1 MKTIVFLHGFGSS
14 GSTMTADY
22 LRMKLPEIEVISP
35 DIPLDPKLALRELNK
50 LCHDVNPD
58 VIIGTS
64 MGAMY
69 AQQMHGFRKILVNPA
84 FHVSQIM
91 RQNMGVNQFTNPRMD
106 GETEFNITEWL
117 CDDYEIMEKTQFYG
131 ITAYDKA
138 HTYAFFGTED
148 TLVNGYEEYL
158 KYYGNATQ
166 YPGGHSLLQKWVKAY
181 VLPCAIQ
188 LLEEEPDMENINSE
202 KMYELLGII
211 SEGGKRGHQAFED
224 LWRACYPDF
233 FDIADMY
240 NNVYN
245 PMKTMKD
252 GLRKAAYSFV
262 LDYDEMP
269 YISFSKM
276 AYQEVKSLFKEKIAT
291 KAYYKLVCKGRKM
304 DPIHAMKLLT
314 KLYMDNCGISLGER
328 TLAYDAGSGW
338 LKKYIEDN
346 PEQTEWDNHTCFVDV
361 MPAICADYDKEVYD
375 HYDIGCSTIEEER
388 EMAIYS
394 ATSFDSDTAAALC
407 WGIEYAYKDMQ
418 LHNYYQLYKVI
429 LEKDKSLDMTERAIF
444 YNLDDSE
451 KEMQKWTEHNREHL
465 LCYIVKEIPREKAFR
480 DEPASAFCHWPDDPY
495 IEDDEFKEF
504 VYMPSGFRRK
514 HHFSVGDWVEYIYHD
529 NDVTSL
535 KWGCIAK
542 LPSKRDPSVLILDGK
557 KTWEGLS
564 KKGYIACSVKVPMRY
579 VFPLKNYSI
588 QV

>member
-14 GSTMTADY
+14 GATKTADY
-22 LRMKLPEIEVISP
+22 LREKLTDTVVISP
-35 DIPLDPKLALRELNK
+35 DIPLEPKLALRELHK

-84 FHVSQIM
+84 FHVSLIM
-91 RQNMGVNQFTNPRMD
+91 RQNLGINKFTNPRKD
-106 GETEFNITEWL
+106 SETEFNITEWL
-117 CDDYEIMEKTQFYG
+117 CDDYEIMEKYQFYG

-158 KYYGNATQ
+158 KYYSNATQ
-166 YPGGHSLLQKWVKAY
+166 YPGGHILLQKWVKAY
-181 VLPCAIQ
+181 VLPCVQ
-188 LLEEEPDMENINSE
+188 KLLEEEPDMKNINSK
-202 KMYELLGII
+202 KMYELLSVI

-224 LWRACYPDF
+224 LWKACYPDF
-233 FDIADMY
+233 FDIADRY
-240 NNVYN
+240 HGVYN

-252 GLRKAAYSFV
+252 GLRKAVYSFV
-262 LDYDEMP
+262 LDYEEMP
-269 YISFSKM
+269 YKNFSKK
-276 AYQEVKSLFKEKIAT
+276 AYHEVESLFKEKKAT
-291 KAYYKLVCKGRKM
+291 KAYYKIVDKGRKM
-304 DPIHAMKLLT
+304 DPIHAMKLMT

-346 PEQTEWDNHTCFVDV
+346 PEQTEWDSRTCFVDV
-361 MPAICADYDKEVYD
+361 MPAICADYDKEFYD
-375 HYDIGCSTIEEER
+375 RYDIGCSTIEEER

-394 ATSFDSDTAAALC
+394 ATSFDSDIAAALC
-407 WGIEYAYKDMQ
+407 WGIEYVYKDMQ
-418 LHNYYQLYKVI
+418 IHNYYLLSKVI
-429 LEKDKSLDMTERAIF
+429 IEKDKSLDMTERAIF
-444 YNLDDSE
+444 YYHDDAE
-451 KEMQKWTEHNREHL
+451 KEIQKWTEQNREHL

-480 DEPASAFCHWPDDPY
+480 DEPASAFCHWPDEPY
-495 IEDDEFKEF
+495 IEDNDFKEF
-504 VYMPSGFRRK
+504 VYMPSGFQQK
-514 HHFSVGDWVEYIYHD
+514 HRFNVGDLIEYIYHD
-529 NDVTSL
+529 RNVTTL

-542 LPSKRDPSVLILDGK
+542 LPSKKDPSVLILDGK

-564 KKGYIACSVKVPMRY
+564 KEAYIASCVKVPMRY
-579 VFPLKNYSI
+579 VFPLRNYSI
-588 QV
+588 

>member
-14 GSTMTADY
+14 GATKTADY
-22 LRMKLPEIEVISP
+22 LREKLTDTVVISP
-35 DIPLDPKLALRELNK
+35 DIPLEPKVALRELNK

-91 RQNMGVNQFTNPRMD
+91 RQNLGINKFTNPRKD
-106 GETEFNITEWL
+106 GETEFNITGWL
-117 CDDYEIMEKTQFYG
+117 CDDYEIMEKYQFLG

-181 VLPCAIQ
+181 VLPCVQ
-188 LLEEEPDMENINSE
+188 KLLEEEPDMKNINSK

-224 LWRACYPDF
+224 LWKACYPDY
-233 FDIADMY
+233 FDIADRY
-240 NNVYN
+240 HGVYN

-252 GLRKAAYSFV
+252 GLRKAVYSFV
-262 LDYDEMP
+262 LDYEEMP
-269 YISFSKM
+269 YKNFSKK
-276 AYQEVKSLFKEKIAT
+276 AYHEVESLFKEKKAT
-291 KAYYKLVCKGRKM
+291 KAYYKIVDKGRKM
-304 DPIHAMKLLT
+304 DPIHAMKLMT

-346 PEQTEWDNHTCFVDV
+346 PEQTEWDSRTCFVDV

-375 HYDIGCSTIEEER
+375 RYDIGCSTIEEER

-407 WGIEYAYKDMQ
+407 WGIEHVYQDMQ
-418 LHNYYQLYKVI
+418 IHNYYLLSKVI
-429 LEKDKSLDMTERAIF
+429 IEKDKSLDMTERAIF
-444 YNLDDSE
+444 YYHDDAE
-451 KEMQKWTEHNREHL
+451 KEIQKWTEQNREHL
-465 LCYIVKEIPREKAFR
+465 LCYIVKEIPREKVFR
-480 DEPASAFCHWPDDPY
+480 DEPASAFCHWPDEPY
-495 IEDDEFKEF
+495 IEDNDFEEF
-504 VYMPSGFRRK
+504 VYMPSGFQQK
-514 HHFSVGDWVEYIYHD
+514 HRFNVGDLIEYIYHD
-529 NDVTSL
+529 RNVTTL

-542 LPSKRDPSVLILDGK
+542 LPSKKDPSVLILDGK

-564 KKGYIACSVKVPMRY
+564 KETYIASSVKVPMRY
-579 VFPLKNYSI
+579 VFPLRNYSI
-588 QV
+588 

>member
-14 GSTMTADY
+14 GATKTADY
-22 LRMKLPEIEVISP
+22 LREKLTDTVVISP
-35 DIPLDPKLALRELNK
+35 DIPLEPKVALRELNK

-91 RQNMGVNQFTNPRMD
+91 RQNLGINKFTNPRKD
-106 GETEFNITEWL
+106 GETEFNITGWL
-117 CDDYEIMEKTQFYG
+117 CDDYEIMEKYQFLG

-181 VLPCAIQ
+181 VLPCVQ
-188 LLEEEPDMENINSE
+188 KLLEEEPDMKNINSK

-224 LWRACYPDF
+224 LWKACYPDF
-233 FDIADMY
+233 FDIADRY
-240 NNVYN
+240 HGVYN

-252 GLRKAAYSFV
+252 GLRKAVYSFV
-262 LDYDEMP
+262 LDYEEMP
-269 YISFSKM
+269 YKNFSKK
-276 AYQEVKSLFKEKIAT
+276 AYHEVESLFKEKKAT
-291 KAYYKLVCKGRKM
+291 KAYYKIVDKGRKM
-304 DPIHAMKLLT
+304 DPIHAMKLMT

-346 PEQTEWDNHTCFVDV
+346 PEQTEWDSRTCFVDV

-375 HYDIGCSTIEEER
+375 RYDIGCSTIEEER

-407 WGIEYAYKDMQ
+407 WGIEHVYQDMQ
-418 LHNYYQLYKVI
+418 IHNYYLLSKVI
-429 LEKDKSLDMTERAIF
+429 IEKDKSLDMTERAIF
-444 YNLDDSE
+444 YYHDDAE
-451 KEMQKWTEHNREHL
+451 KEIQKWTEQNREHL
-465 LCYIVKEIPREKAFR
+465 LCYIVKEIPREKVFR
-480 DEPASAFCHWPDDPY
+480 DEPASAFCHWPDEPY
-495 IEDDEFKEF
+495 IEDNDFEEF
-504 VYMPSGFRRK
+504 VYMPSGFQQK
-514 HHFSVGDWVEYIYHD
+514 HRFNVGD
-529 NDVTSL
+529 
-535 KWGCIAK
+535 
-542 LPSKRDPSVLILDGK
+542 LI
-557 KTWEGLS
+557 S
-564 KKGYIACSVKVPMRY
+564 R
-579 VFPLKNYSI
+579 
-588 QV
+588 

>member
-14 GSTMTADY
+14 GATKTADY
-22 LRMKLPEIEVISP
+22 LREKLTDTVVVSP
-35 DIPLDPKLALRELNK
+35 DIPLEPKLALRELHK

-84 FHVSQIM
+84 FHVSLIM
-91 RQNMGVNQFTNPRMD
+91 RQNLGINKFTNPRKD
-106 GETEFNITEWL
+106 SETEFNITEWL
-117 CDDYEIMEKTQFYG
+117 CDDYEIMEKYQFYG

-158 KYYGNATQ
+158 KYYSNATQ

-181 VLPCAIQ
+181 VLPCVQ
-188 LLEEEPDMENINSE
+188 KLLEEEPDMKNINS
-202 KMYELLGII
+202 KKIYELLSVI

-224 LWRACYPDF
+224 LWKACYPDF
-233 FDIADMY
+233 FDIADRY
-240 NNVYN
+240 HGVYN

-252 GLRKAAYSFV
+252 GLRKAVYSFV
-262 LDYDEMP
+262 LDYEEMS
-269 YISFSKM
+269 YKNFSKK
-276 AYQEVKSLFKEKIAT
+276 AYHEVESLFKEKKAT
-291 KAYYKLVCKGRKM
+291 KAYYKIVDKGRKM
-304 DPIHAMKLLT
+304 DPIHAMKLMT

-346 PEQTEWDNHTCFVDV
+346 PEQTEWDSRTCFVDV

-375 HYDIGCSTIEEER
+375 RYDIGCSTIEEER

-394 ATSFDSDTAAALC
+394 ATSFDSDIAAALC
-407 WGIEYAYKDMQ
+407 WGIEHVYQDMQ
-418 LHNYYQLYKVI
+418 IHNYYLLSKVI
-429 LEKDKSLDMTERAIF
+429 IEKDKSLDMTERAIF
-444 YNLDDSE
+444 YYHDDAE
-451 KEMQKWTEHNREHL
+451 KEIQKWTEQNREHL

-480 DEPASAFCHWPDDPY
+480 DEPASAFCHWPDEPY
-495 IEDDEFKEF
+495 IEDNDFKEF
-504 VYMPSGFRRK
+504 VYMPSGFQQK
-514 HHFSVGDWVEYIYHD
+514 HRFNVGDLIEYIYHD
-529 NDVTSL
+529 RNVTTL

-542 LPSKRDPSVLILDGK
+542 LPSKKDPSVLILDGK

-564 KKGYIACSVKVPMRY
+564 KEAYIASCVKVPKRY
-579 VFPLKNYSI
+579 VFPLRNYSI
-588 QV
+588 

>member
-14 GSTMTADY
+14 GATKTADY
-22 LRMKLPEIEVISP
+22 LREKLTDTVVISP
-35 DIPLDPKLALRELNK
+35 DIPLEPKLALRELHK

-84 FHVSQIM
+84 FHVSLIM
-91 RQNMGVNQFTNPRMD
+91 RQNLGINKFTNPRKD
-106 GETEFNITEWL
+106 SETEFNITEWL
-117 CDDYEIMEKTQFYG
+117 CDDYEIMEKYQFYG

-138 HTYAFFGTED
+138 HTYAFFGAED

-158 KYYGNATQ
+158 KYYSNATQ

-181 VLPCAIQ
+181 VLPCVQ
-188 LLEEEPDMENINSE
+188 KLLEEEPDMKNINSK
-202 KMYELLGII
+202 KMYELLGVI

-224 LWRACYPDF
+224 LWKACYPDF
-233 FDIADMY
+233 FDIADRY
-240 NNVYN
+240 HGVYN

-252 GLRKAAYSFV
+252 GLRKAVYSFV
-262 LDYDEMP
+262 LDYEEMP
-269 YISFSKM
+269 YKNFSKK
-276 AYQEVKSLFKEKIAT
+276 AYHEVESLFKEKKAT
-291 KAYYKLVCKGRKM
+291 KAYYKIVDKGRKM
-304 DPIHAMKLLT
+304 DPIHAMKLMT

-346 PEQTEWDNHTCFVDV
+346 PEQTEWDSRTCFVDV

-375 HYDIGCSTIEEER
+375 RYDIGCSTIEEER

-394 ATSFDSDTAAALC
+394 ATSFDSDIAAALC
-407 WGIEYAYKDMQ
+407 WGIEHVYQDMQ
-418 LHNYYQLYKVI
+418 IHNYYLLSKVI
-429 LEKDKSLDMTERAIF
+429 IEKDKSLDMTERAIL
-444 YNLDDSE
+444 YYHDDAE
-451 KEMQKWTEHNREHL
+451 KEIQKWTEQNREHL
-465 LCYIVKEIPREKAFR
+465 LCYIVKEIPREKVFR
-480 DEPASAFCHWPDDPY
+480 DEPASAFCHWPDEPY
-495 IEDDEFKEF
+495 IEDNDFKEF
-504 VYMPSGFRRK
+504 VYMPSGFQQK
-514 HHFSVGDWVEYIYHD
+514 HRFNVGDLIEYIYHD
-529 NDVTSL
+529 RNVTTL

-542 LPSKRDPSVLILDGK
+542 LPSKKDPSVLILDGK

-564 KKGYIACSVKVPMRY
+564 KEAYIASSVKVPMRY
-579 VFPLKNYSI
+579 VFPLRNYSI
-588 QV
+588 

>member
-14 GSTMTADY
+14 GATKTADY
-22 LRMKLPEIEVISP
+22 LREKLTDTVVISP
-35 DIPLDPKLALRELNK
+35 DIPLEPKLALRELHK

-84 FHVSQIM
+84 FHVSLIM
-91 RQNMGVNQFTNPRMD
+91 RQNLGINKFTNPRKD
-106 GETEFNITEWL
+106 SETEFNITEWL
-117 CDDYEIMEKTQFYG
+117 CDDYEIMEKYQFYG
-131 ITAYDKA
+131 ITAYAKA

-158 KYYGNATQ
+158 KYYSNATQ

-181 VLPCAIQ
+181 VLPCVQ
-188 LLEEEPDMENINSE
+188 KLLEEEPDMKNINSK
-202 KMYELLGII
+202 KMYELLGVI

-224 LWRACYPDF
+224 LWKACYPDF
-233 FDIADMY
+233 FDIADRY
-240 NNVYN
+240 HGVYN

-252 GLRKAAYSFV
+252 GLRKAVYSFV
-262 LDYDEMP
+262 LDYEEMP
-269 YISFSKM
+269 YKNFSKK
-276 AYQEVKSLFKEKIAT
+276 AYHEVESLFKEKKAT
-291 KAYYKLVCKGRKM
+291 KAYYKIVDKGRKM
-304 DPIHAMKLLT
+304 DPIHAMKLMT

-346 PEQTEWDNHTCFVDV
+346 PEQTEWDSRTCFVDV

-375 HYDIGCSTIEEER
+375 RYDIGCSTIEEER

-394 ATSFDSDTAAALC
+394 ATSFDSDIAAALC
-407 WGIEYAYKDMQ
+407 WGIEHVYQDMQ
-418 LHNYYQLYKVI
+418 IHNYYLLSKVI
-429 LEKDKSLDMTERAIF
+429 IEKDKSLDMTERAIF
-444 YNLDDSE
+444 YYHDDAE
-451 KEMQKWTEHNREHL
+451 KEIQKWTEQNREHL

-480 DEPASAFCHWPDDPY
+480 DEPASAFCHWPDEPY
-495 IEDDEFKEF
+495 IEDNDFKEF
-504 VYMPSGFRRK
+504 VYMPSGFQQK
-514 HHFSVGDWVEYIYHD
+514 HRFNVGDLIEYIYHD
-529 NDVTSL
+529 RNVTTL

-542 LPSKRDPSVLILDGK
+542 LPSKKDPSVLILDGK

-564 KKGYIACSVKVPMRY
+564 KEAYIASCVKVPMRY
-579 VFPLKNYSI
+579 VFPLRNYSI
-588 QV
+588 

>member
-346 PEQTEWDNHTCFVDV
+346 PEQTEWDKHTCFVDV

-480 DEPASAFCHWPDDPY
+480 DEPASAFCHWPDEPY

>member
-1 MKTIVFLHGFGSS
+1 MKKIVFLHGFGSS
-14 GSTMTADY
+14 GSTKTADY
-22 LRMKLPEIEVISP
+22 LRTKLPDAEIISP
-35 DIPLDPKLALRELNK
+35 DIPLEPEEALRELNK
-50 LCHDVNPD
+50 LCHDINPD

-84 FHVSQIM
+84 LHVSQIM
-91 RQNMGVNQFTNPRMD
+91 RQNMGINQFTNPRKD
-106 GETEFNITEWL
+106 GETDFNITEWL
-117 CDDYEIMEKTQFYG
+117 CDDYEIMEKDQFYG

-158 KYYGNATQ
+158 KYYSNATQ

-181 VLPCAIQ
+181 VLPCVMQ
-188 LLEEEPDMENINSE
+188 LLEEEPDMNNINSL
-202 KMYELLGII
+202 KTYELLCII
-211 SEGGKRGHQAFED
+211 SEGGKRGHQAFEN
-224 LWRACYPDF
+224 LWKACYPDF

-240 NNVYN
+240 KNVYN

-338 LKKYIEDN
+338 LKNYIEDN

-388 EMAIYS
+388 KMAIYS

-407 WGIEYAYKDMQ
+407 WGIEYAYEDMQ

-451 KEMQKWTEHNREHL
+451 KEIQKWTEHNREHL

-480 DEPASAFCHWPDDPY
+480 DEPASAF
-495 IEDDEFKEF
+495 
-504 VYMPSGFRRK
+504 
-514 HHFSVGDWVEYIYHD
+514 
-529 NDVTSL
+529 
-535 KWGCIAK
+535 
-542 LPSKRDPSVLILDGK
+542 
-557 KTWEGLS
+557 
-564 KKGYIACSVKVPMRY
+564 
-579 VFPLKNYSI
+579 
-588 QV
+588 

>member
-14 GSTMTADY
+14 GSTKTAEY
-22 LRMKLPEIEVISP
+22 LRTKLTDTEVISP
-35 DIPLDPKLALRELNK
+35 DIPLEPKLALRELNK
-50 LCHDVNPD
+50 LCHEVNPD

-69 AQQMHGFRKILVNPA
+69 AQQMHGFCKILVNPA

-91 RQNMGVNQFTNPRMD
+91 RQNMGINKFTNPRKD
-106 GETEFNITEWL
+106 GETEFKITGCL
-117 CDDYEIMEKTQFYG
+117 CDDYEIMEMYQFYG

-158 KYYGNATQ
+158 KYYSNATQ

-181 VLPCAIQ
+181 VLPCIQ
-188 LLEEEPDMENINSE
+188 KLLEEEPDMKNINSE
-202 KMYELLGII
+202 KIYELLSII

-224 LWRACYPDF
+224 LWRATYPDF
-233 FDIADMY
+233 FDIADKY
-240 NNVYN
+240 NDVYN

-252 GLRKAAYSFV
+252 GLRKAVYSFV
-262 LDYDEMP
+262 LDFEEMP

-276 AYQEVKSLFKEKIAT
+276 AYKEVESLFKEKKAM
-291 KAYYKLVCKGRKM
+291 KAYYKLVYKGGKM

-346 PEQTEWDNHTCFVDV
+346 PEQTEWDDHTCFVDV
-361 MPAICADYDKEVYD
+361 MPAICADYDKDVYD
-375 HYDIGCSTIEEER
+375 SYDIGCSTIEEER

-407 WGIEYAYKDMQ
+407 WGIQYEYQDMQ

-444 YNLDDSE
+444 YDLNDSE
-451 KEMQKWTEHNREHL
+451 KEMQKWTEQNREHL

-480 DEPASAFCHWPDDPY
+480 DELASAFCHWPDEPY

-514 HHFSVGDWVEYIYHD
+514 HHYHD

-542 LPSKRDPSVLILDGK
+542 LPSKRDPSVLILDAK

-564 KKGYIACSVKVPMRY
+564 KEAYIASSVKVPMRY

>member
-14 GSTMTADY
+14 GATKTADY
-22 LRMKLPEIEVISP
+22 LREKLTDTMVISP
-35 DIPLDPKLALRELNK
+35 DIPLEPKRALRELNK
-50 LCHDVNPD
+50 LCHDTNPD

-91 RQNMGVNQFTNPRMD
+91 RQDLGINKFTNPRKD
-106 GETEFNITEWL
+106 GKTEFEITGCL
-117 CDDYEIMEKTQFYG
+117 CDDYEIMEKYQFHG

-148 TLVNGYEEYL
+148 TLVNRYEEYL

-181 VLPCAIQ
+181 ILPCVMQ
-188 LLEEEPDMENINSE
+188 LLEEEPDMENINSK

-211 SEGGKRGHQAFED
+211 SEGGKRGHQAFEN
-224 LWRACYPDF
+224 LWRACYSDF
-233 FDIADMY
+233 FDIADKY
-240 NNVYN
+240 NDVYN
-245 PMKTMKD
+245 PMKTIKD

-262 LDYDEMP
+262 LDYDEML
-269 YISFSKM
+269 YINFSKR
-276 AYQEVKSLFKEKIAT
+276 AYHEVESLFKEK
-291 KAYYKLVCKGRKM
+291 KAMKTYYKLVYKGGKM

-346 PEQTEWDNHTCFVDV
+346 PEQTEWDSHTCFVDV

-388 EMAIYS
+388 DMAIYS

-407 WGIEYAYKDMQ
+407 WGIEYAYEDMRI
-418 LHNYYQLYKVI
+418 HNYYQLYKVI
-429 LEKDKSLDMTERAIF
+429 LEKDKSLDMTERAIL
-444 YNLDDSE
+444 YNLDDAE

-465 LCYIVKEIPREKAFR
+465 LCYIVKEIPREKTFR
-480 DEPASAFCHWPDDPY
+480 DEPATAFCHWPEEPY
-495 IEDDEFKEF
+495 IEDSDFKEF
-504 VYMPSGFRRK
+504 VYMPSGFRQK
-514 HHFSVGDWVEYIYHD
+514 HHFNIGDLIEYIYHD
-529 NDVTSL
+529 KNVTTL
-535 KWGCIAK
+535 NWGCIAK
-542 LPSKRDPSVLILDGK
+542 LPSKKDPSVLILDGK
-557 KTWEGLS
+557 KTYEGLS
-564 KKGYIACSVKVPMRY
+564 KEAYIASCVKVPIRY
-579 VFPLKNYSI
+579 VFPLRNYCI
-588 QV
+588 

>member
-14 GSTMTADY
+14 GATKTADY
-22 LRMKLPEIEVISP
+22 LREKLTDTVVISP
-35 DIPLDPKLALRELNK
+35 DIPLEPKLALRELHK

-84 FHVSQIM
+84 FHVSLIM
-91 RQNMGVNQFTNPRMD
+91 RQNLGINKFTNPRKD
-106 GETEFNITEWL
+106 SETEFNITEWL
-117 CDDYEIMEKTQFYG
+117 CDDYEIMEKYQFYG

-138 HTYAFFGTED
+138 HTYAFFGAED

-158 KYYGNATQ
+158 KYYSNATQ

-181 VLPCAIQ
+181 VLPCVQ
-188 LLEEEPDMENINSE
+188 KLLEEEPDMKNINSK
-202 KMYELLGII
+202 KMYELLSVI

-224 LWRACYPDF
+224 LWKACYPDF
-233 FDIADMY
+233 FDIADRY
-240 NNVYN
+240 HGVYN

-252 GLRKAAYSFV
+252 GLRKAVYSFV
-262 LDYDEMP
+262 LDYEEMP
-269 YISFSKM
+269 YKNFSKK
-276 AYQEVKSLFKEKIAT
+276 AYHEVESLFKEKKAT
-291 KAYYKLVCKGRKM
+291 KAYYKIVDKGRKM
-304 DPIHAMKLLT
+304 DPIHAMKLMT

-346 PEQTEWDNHTCFVDV
+346 PEQAEWDSRTCFVDV
-361 MPAICADYDKEVYD
+361 MPAICADYDKEFYD
-375 HYDIGCSTIEEER
+375 RYDIGCSTIEEER

-394 ATSFDSDTAAALC
+394 ATSFDSDIAAALC
-407 WGIEYAYKDMQ
+407 WGIEHVYQDMQ
-418 LHNYYQLYKVI
+418 IHNYYLLSKVI
-429 LEKDKSLDMTERAIF
+429 IEKDKSLDMTERAIL
-444 YNLDDSE
+444 YYHDDTE
-451 KEMQKWTEHNREHL
+451 KEIQKWTEQNREHL

-480 DEPASAFCHWPDDPY
+480 DEPASAFCHWPDEPY
-495 IEDDEFKEF
+495 IEDNDFKEF
-504 VYMPSGFRRK
+504 VYMPSGFQQK
-514 HHFSVGDWVEYIYHD
+514 HRFNVGDLIEYIYHD
-529 NDVTSL
+529 RNVTTL

-542 LPSKRDPSVLILDGK
+542 LPSKKDPSVLILDGK

-564 KKGYIACSVKVPMRY
+564 KEAYIASCVKVPMRY
-579 VFPLKNYSI
+579 VFPLRNYSI
-588 QV
+588 

>member
-480 DEPASAFCHWPDDPY
+480 DEPASAFCHWPDEPY

>member
-1 MKTIVFLHGFGSS
+1 MKKIIFLPGFGSS

-22 LRMKLPEIEVISP
+22 LRMKLPGIEVISP

-91 RQNMGVNQFTNPRMD
+91 RQNMGINKFTNPRKD

-158 KYYGNATQ
+158 KYYSNATQ

-181 VLPCAIQ
+181 VLPCIMQ
-188 LLEEEPDMENINSE
+188 LLEEEPDMKNINSE
-202 KMYELLGII
+202 KTYELLSII

-233 FDIADMY
+233 FDIADKY
-240 NNVYN
+240 HGVYN

-252 GLRKAAYSFV
+252 GLRKAVYSFV
-262 LDYDEMP
+262 LDYEEMV
-269 YISFSKM
+269 YKSFSKK
-276 AYQEVKSLFKEKIAT
+276 AYHEVESLFKEKKAM
-291 KAYYKLVCKGRKM
+291 KAYYKLVDKGRKM
-304 DPIHAMKLLT
+304 DPIQAMKLLT

-346 PEQTEWDNHTCFVDV
+346 PEQTEWNDHTCFVDV
-361 MPAICADYDKEVYD
+361 MPAICADYDKDVYD
-375 HYDIGCSTIEEER
+375 RYDIGCSTIEEER

-407 WGIEYAYKDMQ
+407 WGMEYKYQDMQ
-418 LHNYYQLYKVI
+418 IHNYYQLCKVI
-429 LEKDKSLDMTERAIF
+429 IEKDKSLDMTERAIF
-444 YNLDDSE
+444 YYLDDAE
-451 KEMQKWTEHNREHL
+451 REIQKWTEQNREHL

-480 DEPASAFCHWPDDPY
+480 DEPASAFCHWPDEPY

-504 VYMPSGFRRK
+504 VYMPSGFKRN
-514 HHFSVGDWVEYIYHD
+514 HHFNVGDWVEFIYHD

-564 KKGYIACSVKVPMRY
+564 KKAYIACSVKVPMRY

>member
-252 GLRKAAYSFV
+252 GLRKAAY
-262 LDYDEMP
+262 
-269 YISFSKM
+269 
-276 AYQEVKSLFKEKIAT
+276 
-291 KAYYKLVCKGRKM
+291 
-304 DPIHAMKLLT
+304 
-314 KLYMDNCGISLGER
+314 
-328 TLAYDAGSGW
+328 
-338 LKKYIEDN
+338 
-346 PEQTEWDNHTCFVDV
+346 
-361 MPAICADYDKEVYD
+361 
-375 HYDIGCSTIEEER
+375 
-388 EMAIYS
+388 
-394 ATSFDSDTAAALC
+394 
-407 WGIEYAYKDMQ
+407 
-418 LHNYYQLYKVI
+418 
-429 LEKDKSLDMTERAIF
+429 
-444 YNLDDSE
+444 
-451 KEMQKWTEHNREHL
+451 
-465 LCYIVKEIPREKAFR
+465 
-480 DEPASAFCHWPDDPY
+480 
-495 IEDDEFKEF
+495 
-504 VYMPSGFRRK
+504 
-514 HHFSVGDWVEYIYHD
+514 
-529 NDVTSL
+529 
-535 KWGCIAK
+535 
-542 LPSKRDPSVLILDGK
+542 
-557 KTWEGLS
+557 
-564 KKGYIACSVKVPMRY
+564 
-579 VFPLKNYSI
+579 
-588 QV
+588 

>member
-1 MKTIVFLHGFGSS
+1 MKKIIFLHGFGSS

-22 LRMKLPEIEVISP
+22 LRMKLPGIGVISP

-84 FHVSQIM
+84 FHVSLIM
-91 RQNMGVNQFTNPRMD
+91 RQNLGINKFTNPRKD
-106 GETEFNITEWL
+106 SETEFNITEWL
-117 CDDYEIMEKTQFYG
+117 CDDYEIMEKYQFYG

-480 DEPASAFCHWPDDPY
+480 DEPASAFCHWPDEPY

-504 VYMPSGFRRK
+504 VYMPSGFKRN
-514 HHFSVGDWVEYIYHD
+514 HHFNVGDWVEFIYHD

-564 KKGYIACSVKVPMRY
+564 KKAYIACSVKVPMRY

>member
-14 GSTMTADY
+14 GATKTADY
-22 LRMKLPEIEVISP
+22 LREKLTDTVVISP
-35 DIPLDPKLALRELNK
+35 DIPLEPKLALRELHK

-84 FHVSQIM
+84 FHVSLIM
-91 RQNMGVNQFTNPRMD
+91 RQNLGINKFTNPRKD
-106 GETEFNITEWL
+106 SETEFNITEWL
-117 CDDYEIMEKTQFYG
+117 CDDYEIMEKYQFYG

-138 HTYAFFGTED
+138 HTYAFFGAED

-158 KYYGNATQ
+158 KYYSNATQ

-181 VLPCAIQ
+181 VLPCVQ
-188 LLEEEPDMENINSE
+188 KLLEEEPDMKNINSK
-202 KMYELLGII
+202 KMYELLGVI

-224 LWRACYPDF
+224 LWKACYPDF
-233 FDIADMY
+233 FDIADRY
-240 NNVYN
+240 HGVYN

-252 GLRKAAYSFV
+252 GLRKAVYSFV
-262 LDYDEMP
+262 LDYEEMP
-269 YISFSKM
+269 YKNFSKK
-276 AYQEVKSLFKEKIAT
+276 AYHEVESLFKEKKAT
-291 KAYYKLVCKGRKM
+291 KAYYKIVDKGRKM
-304 DPIHAMKLLT
+304 DPIHAMKLMT

-346 PEQTEWDNHTCFVDV
+346 PEQTEWDSRTCFVDV

-375 HYDIGCSTIEEER
+375 RYDIGCSTIEEER

-394 ATSFDSDTAAALC
+394 ATSFDSDIAAALC
-407 WGIEYAYKDMQ
+407 WGIEYVYKDMQ
-418 LHNYYQLYKVI
+418 IHNYYLLSKVI
-429 LEKDKSLDMTERAIF
+429 IEKDKSLDMTERAIL
-444 YNLDDSE
+444 YYHDDAE
-451 KEMQKWTEHNREHL
+451 KEIQKWTEQNREHL
-465 LCYIVKEIPREKAFR
+465 LCYIVKEIPREKVFR
-480 DEPASAFCHWPDDPY
+480 DEPASAFCHWPDEPY
-495 IEDDEFKEF
+495 IEDNDFEEF
-504 VYMPSGFRRK
+504 VYMPSGFQQK
-514 HHFSVGDWVEYIYHD
+514 HRFNVGDLIEYIYHD
-529 NDVTSL
+529 RNVTTL

-542 LPSKRDPSVLILDGK
+542 LPSKKDPSVLILDGK

-564 KKGYIACSVKVPMRY
+564 KEAYIASCVKVPMRY
-579 VFPLKNYSI
+579 VFPLRNYSI
-588 QV
+588 

>member
-1 MKTIVFLHGFGSS
+1 
-14 GSTMTADY
+14 
-22 LRMKLPEIEVISP
+22 
-35 DIPLDPKLALRELNK
+35 
-50 LCHDVNPD
+50 
-58 VIIGTS
+58 
-64 MGAMY
+64 
-69 AQQMHGFRKILVNPA
+69 
-84 FHVSQIM
+84 
-91 RQNMGVNQFTNPRMD
+91 
-106 GETEFNITEWL
+106 
-117 CDDYEIMEKTQFYG
+117 
-131 ITAYDKA
+131 
-138 HTYAFFGTED
+138 
-148 TLVNGYEEYL
+148 
-158 KYYGNATQ
+158 
-166 YPGGHSLLQKWVKAY
+166 
-181 VLPCAIQ
+181 
-188 LLEEEPDMENINSE
+188 
-202 KMYELLGII
+202 
-211 SEGGKRGHQAFED
+211 
-224 LWRACYPDF
+224 
-233 FDIADMY
+233 
-240 NNVYN
+240 
-245 PMKTMKD
+245 
-252 GLRKAAYSFV
+252 
-262 LDYDEMP
+262 
-269 YISFSKM
+269 
-276 AYQEVKSLFKEKIAT
+276 
-291 KAYYKLVCKGRKM
+291 
-304 DPIHAMKLLT
+304 
-314 KLYMDNCGISLGER
+314 MDNCGISLGER

>member
-14 GSTMTADY
+14 GATKTADY
-22 LRMKLPEIEVISP
+22 LREKLTDTVVISP
-35 DIPLDPKLALRELNK
+35 DIPLEPKLALRELHK

-84 FHVSQIM
+84 FHVSLIM
-91 RQNMGVNQFTNPRMD
+91 RQNLGINKFTNPRKD
-106 GETEFNITEWL
+106 SETEFNITEWL
-117 CDDYEIMEKTQFYG
+117 CDDYEIMEKYQFYG

-138 HTYAFFGTED
+138 HTYAFFGAED

-158 KYYGNATQ
+158 NYYSNATQ

-181 VLPCAIQ
+181 VLPCVQ
-188 LLEEEPDMENINSE
+188 KLLEEEPDMKNINSK
-202 KMYELLGII
+202 KMYELLGVI

-224 LWRACYPDF
+224 LWKACYPDF
-233 FDIADMY
+233 FDIADRY
-240 NNVYN
+240 HGVYN

-252 GLRKAAYSFV
+252 GLRKAVYSFV
-262 LDYDEMP
+262 LDYEEMS
-269 YISFSKM
+269 YKNFSKK
-276 AYQEVKSLFKEKIAT
+276 AYHEVESLFKEKKAT
-291 KAYYKLVCKGRKM
+291 KAYYKIVDKGRKM
-304 DPIHAMKLLT
+304 DPIHAMKLMT

-346 PEQTEWDNHTCFVDV
+346 PEQTEWDSRTCFVDV

-375 HYDIGCSTIEEER
+375 RYDIGCSTIEEER

-394 ATSFDSDTAAALC
+394 ATSFDSDIAAALC
-407 WGIEYAYKDMQ
+407 WGIEHVYQDMQ
-418 LHNYYQLYKVI
+418 IHNYYLLSKVI
-429 LEKDKSLDMTERAIF
+429 IEKDKSLDMTERAIL
-444 YNLDDSE
+444 YYHDDAE
-451 KEMQKWTEHNREHL
+451 KEIQKWTEQNREHL
-465 LCYIVKEIPREKAFR
+465 LCYIVKEIPREKVFR
-480 DEPASAFCHWPDDPY
+480 DEPASAFCHWPDEPY
-495 IEDDEFKEF
+495 IEDNDFEEF
-504 VYMPSGFRRK
+504 VYMPSGFQQK
-514 HHFSVGDWVEYIYHD
+514 HRFNVGDLIEYIYHD
-529 NDVTSL
+529 RNVTTL

-542 LPSKRDPSVLILDGK
+542 LPSKKDPSVLILDGK

-564 KKGYIACSVKVPMRY
+564 KEAYIASCVKVPMRY
-579 VFPLKNYSI
+579 VFPLRNYSI
-588 QV
+588 

>member
-14 GSTMTADY
+14 GATKTADY
-22 LRMKLPEIEVISP
+22 LREKLTDTVVISP
-35 DIPLDPKLALRELNK
+35 DIPLEPKLALRELHK

-84 FHVSQIM
+84 FHVSLIM
-91 RQNMGVNQFTNPRMD
+91 RQNLGINKFTNPRKD
-106 GETEFNITEWL
+106 SETEFNITEWL
-117 CDDYEIMEKTQFYG
+117 CDDYEIMEKYQFYG

-158 KYYGNATQ
+158 KYYSNATQ

-181 VLPCAIQ
+181 VLPCVQ
-188 LLEEEPDMENINSE
+188 KLLEEEPDMKNINSK
-202 KMYELLGII
+202 KMYELLSVI

-224 LWRACYPDF
+224 LWKACYPDF
-233 FDIADMY
+233 FDIADRY
-240 NNVYN
+240 HGVYN

-252 GLRKAAYSFV
+252 GLRKAVYSFV
-262 LDYDEMP
+262 LDYEEMP
-269 YISFSKM
+269 YKNFSKK
-276 AYQEVKSLFKEKIAT
+276 AYHEVESLFKEKKAT
-291 KAYYKLVCKGRKM
+291 KAYYKIVDKGRKM
-304 DPIHAMKLLT
+304 DPIHAMKLMT

-346 PEQTEWDNHTCFVDV
+346 PEQTEWDSRTCFVDV

-375 HYDIGCSTIEEER
+375 RYDIGCSTIEEER

-394 ATSFDSDTAAALC
+394 ATSFDSDIAAALC
-407 WGIEYAYKDMQ
+407 WGIEYVYKDMQ
-418 LHNYYQLYKVI
+418 IHNYYLLSKVI
-429 LEKDKSLDMTERAIF
+429 IEKDKSLDMTERAIF
-444 YNLDDSE
+444 YYHDDAE
-451 KEMQKWTEHNREHL
+451 KEIQKWTEQNREHL

-480 DEPASAFCHWPDDPY
+480 DEPASAFCHWLDEPY
-495 IEDDEFKEF
+495 IEDNDFKEF
-504 VYMPSGFRRK
+504 VYMPSGFQQK
-514 HHFSVGDWVEYIYHD
+514 HRFNVGDLIEYIYHD
-529 NDVTSL
+529 RNVTTL

-542 LPSKRDPSVLILDGK
+542 LPSKKDPSVLILDGK

-564 KKGYIACSVKVPMRY
+564 KEAYIASCVKVPMRY
-579 VFPLKNYSI
+579 VFPLRNYSI
-588 QV
+588 

>member
-14 GSTMTADY
+14 GATKTADY
-22 LRMKLPEIEVISP
+22 LREKLTDTVVISP
-35 DIPLDPKLALRELNK
+35 DIPLEPKLALRELHK

-84 FHVSQIM
+84 FHVSLIM
-91 RQNMGVNQFTNPRMD
+91 RQNLGINKFTNPRKD
-106 GETEFNITEWL
+106 SETEFNITEWL
-117 CDDYEIMEKTQFYG
+117 CDDYEIMEKYQFYG

-138 HTYAFFGTED
+138 HTYAFFGAED

-158 KYYGNATQ
+158 KYYSNATQ

-181 VLPCAIQ
+181 VLPCVQ
-188 LLEEEPDMENINSE
+188 KLLEEEPDMKNINSK
-202 KMYELLGII
+202 KMYELLGVI

-224 LWRACYPDF
+224 LWKACYPDF
-233 FDIADMY
+233 FDIADRY
-240 NNVYN
+240 HGVYN

-252 GLRKAAYSFV
+252 GLRKAVYSFV
-262 LDYDEMP
+262 LDYEEMS
-269 YISFSKM
+269 YKNFSKK
-276 AYQEVKSLFKEKIAT
+276 AYHEVESLFKEKKAT
-291 KAYYKLVCKGRKM
+291 KAYYKIVDKGRKM
-304 DPIHAMKLLT
+304 DPIHAMKLMT

-346 PEQTEWDNHTCFVDV
+346 PEQTEWDSRTCFVDV

-375 HYDIGCSTIEEER
+375 RYDIGCSTIEEER

-394 ATSFDSDTAAALC
+394 ATSFDSDIAAALC
-407 WGIEYAYKDMQ
+407 WGIEHVYQDMQ
-418 LHNYYQLYKVI
+418 IHNYYLLSKVI
-429 LEKDKSLDMTERAIF
+429 IEKDKSLDMTERAIL
-444 YNLDDSE
+444 YYHDDAE
-451 KEMQKWTEHNREHL
+451 KEIQKWTEQNREHL
-465 LCYIVKEIPREKAFR
+465 LCYIVKEIPREKVFR
-480 DEPASAFCHWPDDPY
+480 DEPASAFCHWPDEPY
-495 IEDDEFKEF
+495 IEDNDFEEF
-504 VYMPSGFRRK
+504 VYMPSGFQQK
-514 HHFSVGDWVEYIYHD
+514 HRFNVGDLIEYIYHD
-529 NDVTSL
+529 RNVTTL

-542 LPSKRDPSVLILDGK
+542 LPSKKDPSVLILDGK

-564 KKGYIACSVKVPMRY
+564 KEAYIASCVKVPMRY
-579 VFPLKNYSI
+579 VFPLRNYSI
-588 QV
+588 

>member
-338 LKKYIEDN
+338 LKKYIEVN
-346 PEQTEWDNHTCFVDV
+346 PEQTEWNDHTCFVDV

-480 DEPASAFCHWPDDPY
+480 DEPASAFCHWPDEPY